1 MYKLRKQTSTEM
13 NQILKNHADWL
24 EENGQHS
31 KARECRKQAVTFVK
45 IGYDTRQT
53 GRKYERKSI

>member
-1 MYKLRKQTSTEM
+1 MYKLRKQTSPEM

-24 EENGQHS
+24 EEDGQHS

>member
-1 MYKLRKQTSTEM
+1 M